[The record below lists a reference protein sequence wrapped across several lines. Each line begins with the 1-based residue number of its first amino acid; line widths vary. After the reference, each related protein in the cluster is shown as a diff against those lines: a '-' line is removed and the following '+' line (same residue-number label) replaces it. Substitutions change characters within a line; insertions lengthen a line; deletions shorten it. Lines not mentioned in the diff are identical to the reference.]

1 MTYAKSIIALLC
13 LVTFAGQPT
22 AAANQVADNWTTGGE
37 INIRDR
43 LDTRQQF
50 TNDGQILFRPDIT
63 NVERFTGAV
72 DRLPTDTRRQA
83 VDFIRHLDPHVPQRI
98 LMPMVH
104 WRFIEPDTGKYQR
117 AVAGYLQYRLLVVR
131 DAVDDP
137 RSTESERRAALRHLE
152 RMIGRTVDNTAGL
165 YAAATPAVESLAAE
179 LATAVT
185 TEAFVDILKSR
196 ELTATNL
203 DDLAA
208 TADYSLSWLGFIPGN
223 HVELISENERHAER
237 INWLNDRVIFN
248 GGTLDWDADHMRMPE
263 GPDDPG
269 GHICFKQDPMFMRIR
284 EMIDSAED
292 SIFID
297 IFLFGGTLGG
307 TIAKY
312 LIDQTVAKRRDNP
325 GFRCLIL
332 HDFATNYNMKPEM
345 MPVFEYIRDR
355 INDARAQGGDTGVV
369 LLQANILRHP
379 PGIPF
384 GLSNLVPRSPVT
396 FAVIERHNTYYESK
410 IDHSK
415 VIVVDANTDS
425 PQAYFGS
432 KNWTDHSGGYYFDD
446 AIYIKGPAAALVQA
460 SYYDDVDAALT
471 VDPIE
476 QQWFFYK
483 ECGFD
488 NSAWLDR
495 RDELLDWIRIRRD
508 SFPAAGDDVVRISE
522 ANVDGRIR
530 NSRNMLVDMIRRAES
545 NVYIEQLF
553 IYDAYVVDAL
563 IKRRRQRPDLDVRV
577 IADHNGNFMMNGFP
591 NTMFLR
597 ELDAAGIPVR
607 ARNTL
612 GIDFTFPDGTRHT
625 FHQEN
630 HRKIMSVDGSVLL
643 AGSSNLNP
651 DTLQGSFREFG
662 AQIFNRAEIAT
673 FESVFRRDWADDK
686 ATGPLVIDGWQMSFR
701 SKVMPPETSA
711 LVNDIAAWLVRSKDR
726 LERRE

>member
-1 MTYAKSIIALLC
+1 MICAKFIIVLLC
-13 LVTFAGQPT
+13 LVTFTGQPA
-22 AAANQVADNWTTGGE
+22 AAANPVAGNWTTDGE
-37 INIRDR
+37 VDIRDR
-43 LDTRQQF
+43 LDTRQKF
-50 TNDGQILFRPDIT
+50 MNDYQILFHPDIT
-63 NVERFTGAV
+63 NVERFTGTV
-72 DRLPTDTRRQA
+72 DRLPTNTRRQA
-83 VDFIRHLDPHVPQRI
+83 HDFIRYLDPHVPQRI

-104 WRFIEPDTGKYQR
+104 WRFIEPDTGKYRR

-137 RSTESERRAALRHLE
+137 RSTESERRTALQHLG
-152 RMIGRTVDNTAGL
+152 RMLGRTVDNTAGL
-165 YAAATPAVESLAAE
+165 YAAATPVVESLATE
-179 LATAVT
+179 LTKAVT

-203 DDLAA
+203 DDLMT

-223 HVELISENERHAER
+223 HVELISENERDAER
-237 INWLNDRVIFN
+237 INWLNERVIFN
-248 GGTLDWDADHMRMPE
+248 GGKLDWDADYMRMPE

-269 GHICFKQDPMFMRIR
+269 GHPCFKRDPMFMRLR

-355 INDARAQGGDTGVV
+355 INGARAQGDDIGVV

-460 SYYDDVDAALT
+460 SYYDDIDAALT
-471 VDPIE
+471 IDPIE

-488 NSAWLDR
+488 NTAWLDR

-508 SFPAAGDDVVRISE
+508 TFPAAGDDVVRISE
-522 ANVDGRIR
+522 ANVDGRIC
-530 NSRNMLVDMIRRAES
+530 NTRNMLVDMIRRAES
-545 NVYIEQLF
+545 NIYIEQLF
-553 IYDAYVVDAL
+553 IYDAYVIDAL
-563 IKRRRQRPDLDVRV
+563 IKRRRQRPNLDIRI

-597 ELDAAGIPVR
+597 ELDAVGIPVR
-607 ARNTL
+607 AR
-612 GIDFTFPDGTRHT
+612 
-625 FHQEN
+625 
-630 HRKIMSVDGSVLL
+630 
-643 AGSSNLNP
+643 
-651 DTLQGSFREFG
+651 
-662 AQIFNRAEIAT
+662 
-673 FESVFRRDWADDK
+673 
-686 ATGPLVIDGWQMSFR
+686 
-701 SKVMPPETSA
+701 
-711 LVNDIAAWLVRSKDR
+711 
-726 LERRE
+726 